1 MLQFE
6 RFEAVAGVLERA
18 SADHGVVILL
28 DDLQWADETSL
39 ELLGFLARRVEHGL
53 LVVGTVRQL
62 DVGRNDAVTDALA
75 VIARRN
81 GSRRVTLRGLNAD
94 ATTAVAAGASG
105 MTLTPAVAGEIYAR
119 AEGNPFYTIELSRL
133 VNDAGT
139 LEDAVPGGVGD
150 VIRRRLASL
159 PPQTVEL
166 LTIGAVLGRDVPPT
180 LLAGAAERNLD
191 DVVDAIEPA
200 VVQRLLVGV
209 PDHPLVLRFSHALV
223 RQVILDDLTPLRRA
237 RLHLKVADA
246 IEAGGAGVD
255 DAEVIAQHLWQAAPI
270 GVSKRAAAA
279 LERAAEVALRRVSYH
294 AAEDLLTKAVARLR
308 AEGRA
313 VTLDIWGSLEEGADY
328 VNELR
333 NATAGDE
340 AIRWRGQ
347 YCGAGVWDALA
358 DLDVLAVPSRWI
370 ENSPNVILEAFA
382 VKVPI
387 VATRIGGIAELVEHD
402 TNGLLFDINDV
413 ADLCRQIRRLLDEPD
428 LLGRLSSEIAPVRTV
443 DTEMELL
450 VELYRHLIDGSTADS
465 GSLRGFAQEDF
476 C

>member
-1 MLQFE
+1 
-6 RFEAVAGVLERA
+6 
-18 SADHGVVILL
+18 
-28 DDLQWADETSL
+28 
-39 ELLGFLARRVEHGL
+39 
-53 LVVGTVRQL
+53 
-62 DVGRNDAVTDALA
+62 
-75 VIARRN
+75 
-81 GSRRVTLRGLNAD
+81 
-94 ATTAVAAGASG
+94 

-255 DAEVIAQHLWQAAPI
+255 DAEVIAEHLWQAAPI
-270 GVSKRAAAA
+270 GVPNAWRQHWS
-279 LERAAEVALRRVSYH
+279 
-294 AAEDLLTKAVARLR
+294 ARP
-308 AEGRA
+308 
-313 VTLDIWGSLEEGADY
+313 
-328 VNELR
+328 
-333 NATAGDE
+333 
-340 AIRWRGQ
+340 RWR
-347 YCGAGVWDALA
+347 CGG
-358 DLDVLAVPSRWI
+358 
-370 ENSPNVILEAFA
+370 
-382 VKVPI
+382 
-387 VATRIGGIAELVEHD
+387 
-402 TNGLLFDINDV
+402 
-413 ADLCRQIRRLLDEPD
+413 CRTTLP
-428 LLGRLSSEIAPVRTV
+428 RT
-443 DTEMELL
+443 
-450 VELYRHLIDGSTADS
+450 
-465 GSLRGFAQEDF
+465 